1 MVNEVS
7 DLCQDPT
14 GPAWRDAQNRGLLRD
29 RGGKLEAQ
37 SLFHLNAC
45 CHIQSASCF
54 LANAPHFCFGLQL
67 EALIY
72 PVLPYFRGGELLAI
86 AWPILNAI
94 FATI

>member
-7 DLCQDPT
+7 DLCQAPT

-29 RGGKLEAQ
+29 RGGKFEAQ

-54 LANAPHFCFGLQL
+54 LANAPHFLFGP
-67 EALIY
+67 A
-72 PVLPYFRGGELLAI
+72 VGGAYLSHFTL
-86 AWPILNAI
+86 
-94 FATI
+94 F